1 MSRAFAASV
10 AESRWRQ
17 RVTLRRMME
26 LQVTQKLSKVD
37 AAAQA
42 IHELTGE
49 PLERC
54 REYVDGLRQQGN
66 RIAEMV
72 RESLQPKE
80 GAR

>member
-1 MSRAFAASV
+1 M
-10 AESRWRQ
+10 
-17 RVTLRRMME
+17 TLRRMME

-49 PLERC
+49 PLEKC

-66 RIAEMV
+66 RIAEMI
-72 RESLQPKE
+72 RESTP
-80 GAR
+80 